1 MGYRK
6 IAFRGARGATFNVTF
21 SAGVA
26 MLEKGWDLR
35 EWKQRADDALY
46 SAKHN
51 GRARVE
57 AA

>member
-1 MGYRK
+1 VP
-6 IAFRGARGATFNVTF
+6 FRGARGTPFRVSF

-26 MLEKGWDLR
+26 TLNDGAWSLQQ
-35 EWKQRADDALY
+35 WKQRADDALY
-46 SAKHN
+46 SAKHR